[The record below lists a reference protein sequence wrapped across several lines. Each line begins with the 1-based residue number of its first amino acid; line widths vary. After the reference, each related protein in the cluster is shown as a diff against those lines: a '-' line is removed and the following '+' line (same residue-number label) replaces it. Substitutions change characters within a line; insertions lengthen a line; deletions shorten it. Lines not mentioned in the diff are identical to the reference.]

1 MRIINFDK
9 AGRPTLG
16 VRHDDAV
23 IDLSIAA
30 PELPGTLR
38 ALLAAGPEA
47 LERARTAAAR
57 ADARAACDPAALR
70 LLPLVHDPSK
80 IVCLGL
86 NYADHAKE
94 GGHERP
100 TYPSV
105 FMRGPSSLTAHG
117 APLRVP
123 RVCDKLDYEAELMIV
138 IGRRGRHVPRERA
151 LELVAGYAPFN
162 DGSVRPYQRLTSQ
175 WTMGKNFDETG
186 PLGPDL
192 VTADELPPG
201 AAGLRIQSRVNGS
214 VMQDA
219 STADML
225 FDVAETIA
233 LLTECM
239 TLEPGDLI
247 ASGTPAG
254 VGYARKPPVWLT
266 PGDVCEVE
274 IEGVGVLSNPVA
286 ACARTRPPRACRSR

>member
-1 MRIINFDK
+1 MRIVNFDN
-9 AGRPTLG
+9 AGTATLG
-16 VRHDDAV
+16 VRRDDTV
-23 IDLSIAA
+23 IDLSTAA
-30 PELPGTLR
+30 PELPRTAR
-38 ALLAAGPEA
+38 ALLAAGPDA
-47 LERARTAAAR
+47 LERAASAAVGAG
-57 ADARAACDPAALR
+57 ADAVRDPGELR
-70 LLPLVHDPSK
+70 LLPTVHDPSK
-80 IVCLGL
+80 IICLGL

-100 TYPSV
+100 TYPSI
-105 FMRGPSSLTAHG
+105 FMRGPSSLTGHG
-117 APLRVP
+117 ASLVVP
-123 RVCDKLDYEAELMIV
+123 RICDKLDYEAELMVV
-138 IGRRGRHVPRERA
+138 IGRSGRHVPRERA
-151 LELVAGYAPFN
+151 LDLVAGYALFN

-175 WTMGKNFDETG
+175 WTIGKNFDGTG

-192 VTADELPPG
+192 VSADELPPG
-201 AAGLRIQSRVNGS
+201 ATGLRIQSRVNGA

-254 VGYARKPPVWLT
+254 VGYARTPPVWLT
-266 PGDVCEVE
+266 PGDVCEIEV
-274 IEGVGVLSNPVA
+274 EGVGVLSNPVA
-286 ACARTRPPRACRSR
+286 AEDDSGA